1 MATWSATPVATLIV
15 RKNDASDK
23 EFNFVGV
30 NSNNEAGTPE
40 EFLDATNRLL
50 AIAGMSAILTGM
62 KREIIQEVIQ

>member
-1 MATWSATPVATLIV
+1 MATWSNTDIATLIV
-15 RKNDASDK
+15 RKANTDDK

-30 NSNNEAGTPE
+30 NSSNEVGTPE

-50 AIAGMSAILTGM
+50 AIAGMSAVLTGM